1 MLKCIMKRGKI
12 KNHVE
17 TGRVF
22 IFRENL
28 QECDLEF
35 GRVMKELNL
44 EEKWDKRIGGEQQVF
59 VITVPT
65 KLHLPT
71 RGNDLNL
78 F

>member
-1 MLKCIMKRGKI
+1 MWHSLETNKGTSVLKCIMKRGKI

-44 EEKWDKRIGGEQQVF
+44 EEKWDKRIGG
-59 VITVPT
+59 
-65 KLHLPT
+65 
-71 RGNDLNL
+71 DLE